1 LGRRAG
7 VGEFS
12 EVYEIESFT
21 LNGSNDIDYSPN
33 EIKKREFMARNHTRY
48 VLKKLRPHLER
59 ASNYIDAVTDIT
71 YESEI
76 LAVLD
81 HPNIIKC
88 HGIAASRHD
97 AFLRGSGEF
106 VLVIERLQY
115 TIEECMS
122 SWRDESIRTSKGSSK
137 QKLSKI
143 FRQHSSS
150 NCVEMGLSGFKG
162 NSSIIERLKVA
173 SCIASAL
180 DYLHQRNI
188 VYRDLK
194 PENIA
199 IDFEGHVKLFD
210 FGLSRFLPFTGD
222 DELEVFEM
230 SGAGTPRYMSP
241 EVLAMKPY
249 NLKADVY
256 SFAIVLW
263 EIMSLEKSFCD
274 YDRISLFTDAV
285 VFKNERPKIDP
296 LWPEHIQLVLKCSFS
311 SEILERPSM
320 KEVQDLILFCTNAL
334 EEETVA
340 DVEEKRNA
348 YISKKSS
355 SCPSSLRGSM
365 KSLFSKGELFYNR
378 LSSDLRSIGL

>member
-162 NSSIIERLKVA
+162 NSSIIER
-173 SCIASAL
+173 
-180 DYLHQRNI
+180 
-188 VYRDLK
+188 
-194 PENIA
+194 
-199 IDFEGHVKLFD
+199 
-210 FGLSRFLPFTGD
+210 
-222 DELEVFEM
+222 
-230 SGAGTPRYMSP
+230 
-241 EVLAMKPY
+241 
-249 NLKADVY
+249 
-256 SFAIVLW
+256 
-263 EIMSLEKSFCD
+263 
-274 YDRISLFTDAV
+274 
-285 VFKNERPKIDP
+285 
-296 LWPEHIQLVLKCSFS
+296 
-311 SEILERPSM
+311 
-320 KEVQDLILFCTNAL
+320 
-334 EEETVA
+334 
-340 DVEEKRNA
+340 
-348 YISKKSS
+348 
-355 SCPSSLRGSM
+355 
-365 KSLFSKGELFYNR
+365 
-378 LSSDLRSIGL
+378 

>member
-1 LGRRAG
+1 
-7 VGEFS
+7 
-12 EVYEIESFT
+12 
-21 LNGSNDIDYSPN
+21 
-33 EIKKREFMARNHTRY
+33 
-48 VLKKLRPHLER
+48 
-59 ASNYIDAVTDIT
+59 
-71 YESEI
+71 
-76 LAVLD
+76 
-81 HPNIIKC
+81 
-88 HGIAASRHD
+88 
-97 AFLRGSGEF
+97 
-106 VLVIERLQY
+106 
-115 TIEECMS
+115 
-122 SWRDESIRTSKGSSK
+122 
-137 QKLSKI
+137 
-143 FRQHSSS
+143 
-150 NCVEMGLSGFKG
+150 
-162 NSSIIERLKVA
+162 
-173 SCIASAL
+173 
-180 DYLHQRNI
+180 
-188 VYRDLK
+188 
-194 PENIA
+194 
-199 IDFEGHVKLFD
+199 
-210 FGLSRFLPFTGD
+210 
-222 DELEVFEM
+222 M